1 MVEFINNFYVL
12 RTLFILI
19 MVVVS
24 FAVVDTMK
32 KKHSVS
38 LKDKLNFKK
47 VNLNF
52 LVSMITL
59 SFTLRILIEQTI
71 YFLPIE
77 ETVSNI
83 SLSILTILVE
93 IISTCLFAPVCEE
106 IICRFG
112 IYEYLDKKLKSS
124 ITAMLLTSMIFAL
137 IHFYGIDGFIVLFVI
152 SLIWNYAYFKTS
164 NLTYPIILHFLHNAY
179 AKIDYIGLNKTI
191 YILFGICC
199 LIVYIFLK
207 IKDSSKNTT
216 AS

>member
-12 RTLFILI
+12 RILFILI
-19 MVVVS
+19 MVVIS

-38 LKDKLNFKK
+38 LKDKLNFKR
-47 VNLNF
+47 VDLNF
-52 LVSMITL
+52 LLRMITI

-71 YFLPIE
+71 YFLPIK

-83 SLSILTILVE
+83 PLNILAILVE

-137 IHFYGIDGFIVLFVI
+137 IHFYGIDGFILLFII
-152 SLIWNYAYFKTS
+152 SLVWNYAYFKTS
-164 NLTYPIILHFLHNAY
+164 NLTYPIILHFLHNIY
-179 AKIDYIGLNKTI
+179 AKIDYIGINKTV

-199 LIVYIFLK
+199 LIVYILLK